1 MNDLNFNKIF
11 AALLVA
17 GITASLSGFVA
28 SKVFHH
34 EKLEKNA
41 YQIEGVVSAE
51 GGAPAAAAK
60 PEPILDLIASADVAQ
75 GQKIAKVCASC
86 HSFDKGGPNG
96 MGPDLYGIVGRGK
109 GSHEGFA
116 YSDSM
121 KQKGGNWD
129 YEDLNHFLWKPKSYV
144 EGTKMTFA
152 GLKKPEERAA
162 VIAWLR
168 TLSDSPKAAPSAAD
182 IEAEKADLAPAEAE
196 AKPLDGKDAT
206 SAVPEGNAGTG
217 APQSSDSV
225 KQGTKPEEGTPRTPT
240 ENTNDK
246 IGGDQKTTQ
255 SADDKAK
262 ADKSVT
268 VPEDVKIVPADK
280 RDVSEST
287 GDNDDK
293 RVKEKGK

>member
-41 YQIEGVVSAE
+41 YQIEGVVSTG
-51 GGAPAAAAK
+51 GGAPAAAAQ

-96 MGPDLYGIVGRGK
+96 MGPDLFGVVGRAK

-116 YSDSM
+116 YSDGM
-121 KQKGGNWD
+121 KKKGGNWD

-182 IEAEKADLAPAEAE
+182 IAAEKAALAPADAE
-196 AKPLDGKDAT
+196 KKPLDGKDAT
-206 SAVPEGNAGTG
+206 SAVPEGHAGTG

-225 KQGTKPEEGTPRTPT
+225 KQGTKAEEGTPRTPS
-240 ENTNDK
+240 E
-246 IGGDQKTTQ
+246 

-262 ADKSVT
+262 ADKSAT
-268 VPEDVKIVPADK
+268 APKDVKIVPADK
-280 RDVSEST
+280 HTKEES
-287 GDNDDK
+287 K
-293 RVKEKGK
+293 